1 MKASWQED
9 YFKAL
14 IRLRLLLPV
23 NPKTGTQ
30 KCDRC
35 HIVARPEPR
44 GPLAYRAEILEQG
57 RMHRQVIE
65 NKLTSS
71 HGTFE
76 TLRRPARPTSKRQ
89 GYSSH
94 CVAGLWT

>member
-35 HIVARPEPR
+35 HIVARREPR
-44 GPLAYRAEILEQG
+44 GPLAYRAGMLGQG
-57 RMHRQVIE
+57 RMHRRSDREI
-65 NKLTSS
+65 N
-71 HGTFE
+71 
-76 TLRRPARPTSKRQ
+76 
-89 GYSSH
+89 
-94 CVAGLWT
+94 

>member
-35 HIVARPEPR
+35 RIVARPEPR
-44 GPLAYRAEILEQG
+44 GLLLIEPRCLGKEEGTDGKQRGIGPFDRRDTRAVVRFLSWLA
-57 RMHRQVIE
+57 
-65 NKLTSS
+65 S
-71 HGTFE
+71 
-76 TLRRPARPTSKRQ
+76 RPSA
-89 GYSSH
+89 
-94 CVAGLWT
+94 V

>member
-30 KCDRC
+30 KCDTD
-35 HIVARPEPR
+35 E
-44 GPLAYRAEILEQG
+44 
-57 RMHRQVIE
+57 VID
-65 NKLTSS
+65 KSTD
-71 HGTFE
+71 F
-76 TLRRPARPTSKRQ
+76 R
-89 GYSSH
+89 
-94 CVAGLWT
+94 